1 MKYVNEKPKTKED
14 YINLINQV
22 VELVKKLNEM
32 YLETPK
38 SSKNDLKIEPSDV
51 LKILKKSK

>member
-32 YLETPK
+32 YLETAK
-38 SSKNDLKIEPSDV
+38 SNKNDLKIEPSDV
-51 LKILKKSK
+51 LKILKKSN